1 MRVAVTGSSGLIG
14 SALLPHLQQQ
24 GHETLRVVRREAR
37 NDDEISWDPA
47 AGTIDATALEGV
59 DAVVHLAGKNIGDER
74 GTDRVKQEV
83 RDSRVHST
91 RLLAEALSGLTRQ
104 PAVLVSGSAIGYYG
118 DRGDELL
125 SEASSSGRGF
135 LAALCREWEAA
146 TVPASE
152 AGVRVVHLRTGL
164 VLSGTGGVMGRLLPF
179 FRFGVGGR
187 LASGHQWWSWIAID
201 DEVGLIEHA
210 ITNDDLRGAVNA
222 TAPNPVT
229 NRTFTKTLGRV
240 LRRPAVMPV
249 PRAALW
255 VVMGREFGDDILAS
269 QRVECAQAK
278 ATGYQFHHA
287 DLEAALRD
295 VLDRPLR

>member
-14 SALLPHLQQQ
+14 SALVADLEAQ
-24 GHETLRVVRREAR
+24 GHETIRVVRREAR
-37 NDDEISWDPA
+37 RPGEIEWDPA
-47 AGTIDATALEGV
+47 AGTIDASGFEGV
-59 DAVVHLAGKNIGDER
+59 QAVVNLAGKSIGDQR
-74 GTDRVKQEV
+74 GTEKVKQEV
-83 RDSRVHST
+83 RDSRVRGT
-91 RLLAEALSGLTRQ
+91 RLLAETLAGLQQ
-104 PAVLVSGSAIGYYG
+104 PPEVLVNASAIGYYG
-118 DRGDELL
+118 DRGNELL
-125 SEASSSGRGF
+125 SEVSSSGRGF
-135 LAALCREWEAA
+135 LAGLCREWEAA

-152 AGVRVVHLRTGL
+152 AGLRVVLLRTGL
-164 VLSGTGGVMGRLLPF
+164 VLSGSDGLMGRLLPF

-210 ITNDDLRGAVNA
+210 LTNAEVRGAFNA
-222 TAPNPVT
+222 TAPHPVT
-229 NRTFTKTLGRV
+229 NREFTRTLGRV
-240 LRRPAVMPV
+240 LRRPAVTPV

-255 VVMGREFGDDILAS
+255 AVMGRDFGDDILSS

-295 VLDRPLR
+295 LLDKPLQ